1 MKFSGKMILKKILKA
16 TKNQGFTPS
25 LENTFLELRLE
36 SYTFWP
42 KMSILGDL
50 GSNISKTNLRFE
62 VSAFEI
68 GKLAKF
74 C

>member
-16 TKNQGFTPS
+16 TKKQGFTPS

-42 KMSILGDL
+42 KMSILGDFV
-50 GSNISKTNLRFE
+50 SNRWKPISDLK
-62 VSAFEI
+62 SAPS
-68 GKLAKF
+68 K
-74 C
+74 